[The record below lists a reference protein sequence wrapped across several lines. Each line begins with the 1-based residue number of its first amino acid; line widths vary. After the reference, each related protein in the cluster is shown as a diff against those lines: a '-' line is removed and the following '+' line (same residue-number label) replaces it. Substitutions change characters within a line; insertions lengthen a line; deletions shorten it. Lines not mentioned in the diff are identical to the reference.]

1 MGSRRAED
9 PPESRAQEAEGA
21 GVAGEGGG
29 RLLARGKVRAEIV
42 RVPVHRRHRVRPV
55 ARRPRCSH
63 PAIRVISVL
72 NSEGERM
79 LSFAA

>member
-1 MGSRRAED
+1 MRPHQHRGEERAGGVED

-42 RVPVHRRHRVRPV
+42 RVPVSIGGIGFGQSRG
-55 ARRPRCSH
+55 ARGV
-63 PAIRVISVL
+63 VIPQYAL
-72 NSEGERM
+72 
-79 LSFAA
+79 